1 VGRVMTRPW
10 SALRIAVLIAAAI
23 GTLFWIGSVVSWWN
37 IPASRRDGLELIGP
51 VVATLFFAG
60 LVLPTL
66 VLGLLGRWL
75 VVAAIL
81 GAAVLV
87 LASDTLF
94 PWLPW
99 GRLPGPPSWL

>member
-1 VGRVMTRPW
+1 MSKQRT
-10 SALRIAVLIAAAI
+10 ALRLAVLIAAAL
-23 GTLFWIGSVVSWWN
+23 GTLFWIGSLVRWWN

-51 VVATLFFAG
+51 VLSTAFFVG

-81 GAAVLV
+81 GALVLA

-99 GRLPGPPSWL
+99 HWLPGPP

>member
-1 VGRVMTRPW
+1 MPTPW
-10 SALRIAVLIAAAI
+10 SGLRLAVVAAAALGTIFWI
-23 GTLFWIGSVVSWWN
+23 GTLIHWWS

-51 VVATLFFAG
+51 VLSTAYFVL

-75 VVAAIL
+75 GI
-81 GAAVLV
+81 AAVLAV
-87 LASDTLF
+87 AVLALASDTLF

-99 GRLPGPPSWL
+99 QWLSGPR